1 MLIDA
6 LCNVFQ
12 IDLLSF
18 LKRNMANYCIYI
30 QEITLWMISSLMSA
44 ANKFLVRSNLS
55 LTLCLQHN
63 FSLPYFTHQPTQA
76 QKNLIFVLHYPHEL
90 PGCQNLRHSLSSK
103 FKPCMAKRT
112 YTGYQP
118 VSKRN
123 ANDMVDICYVT
134 TLNVL
139 SFQRNLE
146 TLIALF

>member
-1 MLIDA
+1 
-6 LCNVFQ
+6 
-12 IDLLSF
+12 
-18 LKRNMANYCIYI
+18 
-30 QEITLWMISSLMSA
+30 
-44 ANKFLVRSNLS
+44 
-55 LTLCLQHN
+55 
-63 FSLPYFTHQPTQA
+63 
-76 QKNLIFVLHYPHEL
+76 
-90 PGCQNLRHSLSSK
+90 
-103 FKPCMAKRT
+103 MAKRT